1 MGARGFAERLTVQ
14 DFAHRAL
21 HISAL
26 KRIGQPPGYPIYP
39 WPRSGQLIGSVR
51 LWITDRYIQVSY
63 KELDSQTNWRSVQET
78 VLLDGG
84 KRYWFRCPTCNR
96 RAGTLFIAFAR
107 LIKAPRVRPAVS
119 TRQRTS
125 GDAPRAPAGADV
137 RPPADRT
144 FVSTLGLNISSAMKT
159 IPDDGEHGS
168 IKLHQISFTD
178 NLRCV
183 VDMAT
188 ATA

>member
-1 MGARGFAERLTVQ
+1 MHWKANVALALKFQDLLSDGTVRNHVELARLGHVTRTRVCQIIRLTNLAPAIQEALLFLPKTLTGRDRITEKRLRPIASLLDWEVQ
-14 DFAHRAL
+14 IQRFRSHLAGSQRYESSAP
-21 HISAL
+21 SAL
-26 KRIGQPPGYPIYP
+26 
-39 WPRSGQLIGSVR
+39 
-51 LWITDRYIQVSY
+51 T
-63 KELDSQTNWRSVQET
+63 
-78 VLLDGG
+78 
-84 KRYWFRCPTCNR
+84 
-96 RAGTLFIAFAR
+96 
-107 LIKAPRVRPAVS
+107 RVRPAVS